1 MCEYECVEYECGE
14 YEYGEYECVSISVRI
29 VNCATKCPIGRKITK
44 TPYHLLNMAGGKVAE
59 VVIDPVNYY
68 IIYIDLSHL
77 YKFLYSSTTST
88 TLPPLFL
95 FTKNPP
101 KNSTTLIKKY
111 IYILFY

>member
-68 IIYIDLSHL
+68 IMYINLSHYIYFYIPLPPLPL
-77 YKFLYSSTTST
+77 YHLYCFLQKIHRK
-88 TLPPLFL
+88 TLPP
-95 FTKNPP
+95 
-101 KNSTTLIKKY
+101 
-111 IYILFY
+111 